1 MFTSELNWG
10 RFFNDDH
17 DSGKGLPLRHS
28 GRLTADDTHEW
39 AMLIKELQ
47 NLQHHHGYLPREAL
61 HELAERLKIPLFEVY
76 GVASFYPHFR
86 LEAPTGT
93 EIKVCTDLSCHLAGA
108 RSMAAAWREA
118 CGATELSGRMSIG
131 ETSCLGRCDAP
142 VAYAVNEQIYRGGS
156 PAAIATLMQSLRA
169 GQLPPRQPLPS
180 SPDNLQIDPY
190 CAVQPFE
197 ALRQLVERRHF
208 SDIIATLKA
217 SGLRGMGGAGFPA
230 GVKWEIVRNVPG
242 DTKYVVCNA
251 DESEPGTF
259 KDRMLLHTVPELVLE
274 GMILGALTVGARHGY
289 VYIRHEYAQEREVLD
304 GVLQK
309 MQRDGLVGER
319 ILGSELDVTIE
330 IFDSPGGYICG
341 EETAL
346 LEALE
351 GKRAEPRNKPPFP
364 GTSGLSGKPTLINNV
379 ETFAFV
385 PAILLRG
392 AEWFKSHGQNN
403 AAGLK
408 FLALSGH
415 VQRPGV
421 YEVALGLPAAQLI
434 FDYGGGVVDGRSLKA
449 FSPGGA
455 SSGFLPASMVDTP
468 LDFQALAQVGSML
481 GSGAVVVVADGV
493 CMLDLALNVVR
504 FFRNESCGKCVPCR
518 TGSEKLVQTLTRIS
532 REGGSSGDLDTI
544 HALAEAMQLTSICG
558 LGQAAPLPITSV
570 IRYFGD
576 EIERH
581 VYQRECPAGVCFR

>member
-1 MFTSELNWG
+1 
-10 RFFNDDH
+10 
-17 DSGKGLPLRHS
+17 
-28 GRLTADDTHEW
+28 
-39 AMLIKELQ
+39 MLITDLQ
-47 NLQHHHGYLPREAL
+47 KLQHHHGYLPREAL
-61 HELAERLKIPLFEVY
+61 HALAERLKIPFFEVY

-86 LEAPTGT
+86 LEAPIGT
-93 EIKVCTDLSCHLAGA
+93 EIKVCADLSCHLAGA
-108 RSMAAAWREA
+108 GSLTAAFRNA
-118 CGATELSGRMSIG
+118 CQATELGGKVSI
-131 ETSCLGRCDAP
+131 EATSCLGRCDTP
-142 VAYAVNEQIYRGGS
+142 VAYALNERIYRGGS
-156 PAAIATLMQSLRA
+156 PAAIATLMQSLRT
-169 GQLPPRQPLPS
+169 GQLPPPQPLTS

-190 CAVQPFE
+190 HAVRPFA
-197 ALRQLVERRHF
+197 ALRQLVEQRHF
-208 SDIIATLKA
+208 NEVIATLKA

-242 DTKYVVCNA
+242 DTKYIVCNA

-259 KDRMLLHTVPELVLE
+259 KDRMLLHTVPELMLE

-289 VYIRHEYAQEREVLD
+289 VYIRHEYAQEREVLE

-319 ILGSELDVTIE
+319 ILGSELDVSIE
-330 IFDSPGGYICG
+330 VFESPGGYICG

-364 GTSGLSGKPTLINNV
+364 GTYGLFGKPTLINNV
-379 ETFAFV
+379 ETFACI

-392 AEWFKSHGQNN
+392 AEWFHGQGRNN

-408 FLALSGH
+408 FLALSGQ

-421 YEVALGLPAAQLI
+421 YEVPLGLPAAQLI
-434 FDYGGGVVDGRSLKA
+434 FDYGGGLPDGRSLKA

-455 SSGFLPASMVDTP
+455 SSGFLPASMVDIP
-468 LDFQALAQVGSML
+468 LEFQALAQVGSML
-481 GSGAVVVVADGV
+481 GSGGVVVVADGV

-518 TGSEKLVQTLTRIS
+518 AGSEKLVQTLTRIS
-532 REGGSSGDLDTI
+532 HEGGSSADLDTI
-544 HALAEAMQLTSICG
+544 HELAEAMQLTSICG

-570 IRYFGD
+570 IRYFRD

-581 VYQRECPAGVCFR
+581 IYRRDCPAGVCFRG